1 MNLNKYLE
9 GSKLFH
15 YYNEDS
21 FSKKKIVKKK
31 EKNLLLSTY
40 LLLKISLFLL
50 AFISL
55 IKIGNITQLRISRLK
70 EIKDSYVYEKDRF
83 KKLTKRFDNL
93 LSHQGQQRFMK
104 DQDQMISR
112 DVMRVIWR

>member
-1 MNLNKYLE
+1 MNLNKYVE
-9 GSKLFH
+9 SSEVKYKL
-15 YYNEDS
+15 NEDE
-21 FSKKKIVKKK
+21 FCKKNIVSKK
-31 EKNLLLSTY
+31 EKTLLALTY
-40 LLLKISLFLL
+40 LLLKICIFLL

-55 IKIGNITQLRISRLK
+55 IKIGNTTQLRISRLK
-70 EIKDSYVYEKDRF
+70 EIKDSYFYEKDRF

>member
-1 MNLNKYLE
+1 MNFNRYVEGSRITPNLNKDVLHKKNIVLE
-9 GSKLFH
+9 
-15 YYNEDS
+15 
-21 FSKKKIVKKK
+21 K
-31 EKNLLLSTY
+31 EKNLLTSTF
-40 LLLKISLFLL
+40 LLLKICLFLL

-55 IKIGNITQLRISRLK
+55 IKIGHVTQLRILRLK
-70 EIKDSYVYEKDRF
+70 EIKNAYTYEKNRLEI
-83 KKLTKRFDNL
+83 LTNRFDNL